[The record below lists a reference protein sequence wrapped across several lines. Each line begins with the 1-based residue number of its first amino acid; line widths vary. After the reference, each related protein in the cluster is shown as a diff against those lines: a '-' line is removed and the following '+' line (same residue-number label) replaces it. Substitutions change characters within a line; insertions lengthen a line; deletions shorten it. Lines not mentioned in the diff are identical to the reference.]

1 MMAFDV
7 IVPSTAAASGACSYE
22 DYSVLSAP
30 VQAVSNHAAA
40 QTAELIELMQLRDD
54 IDRSQ
59 NEQCP
64 SGQSNLT

>member
-40 QTAELIELMQLRDD
+40 QTAELIELMQLRDND
-54 IDRSQ
+54 GSR